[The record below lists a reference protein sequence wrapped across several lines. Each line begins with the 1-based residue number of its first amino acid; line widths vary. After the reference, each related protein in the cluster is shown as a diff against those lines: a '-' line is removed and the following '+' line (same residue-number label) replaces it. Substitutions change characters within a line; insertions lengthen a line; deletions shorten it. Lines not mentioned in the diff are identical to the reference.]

1 MQDKTQAS
9 RERKSNPE
17 QIQRNK
23 KNRKEKKKEYQ
34 NMAQG
39 TTIKEKQRKKN
50 QQHGSKKAKN
60 KIGI

>member
-23 KNRKEKKKEYQ
+23 KNRKEKKKKYQ
-34 NMAQG
+34 NMAKG
-39 TTIKEKQRKKN
+39 NTIEEKQRKKN
-50 QQHGSKKAKN
+50 QQTWQ
-60 KIGI
+60 